1 MLTWAGKDQPMKM
14 RAISRG
20 QDKKLVDN
28 NKLGRAL
35 KFYSSIRVEVR
46 KAEATKEGSEVVGA
60 KTKIKVVKNKVAPPF
75 KETIVEVRFGEG
87 FDRILSLIDFAV
99 EKGIIQKSGSW
110 FSYGGE
116 RLGQGRNSVYD
127 FLKNNPEAFK
137 KIEDQLRC
145 VNVEP
150 GTPVEDDDEVSNEDD
165 LFNV

>member
-1 MLTWAGKDQPMKM
+1 MLNWIGINQSMKM
-14 RAISRG
+14 RVISRG

-46 KAEATKEGSEVVGA
+46 KTEATKEGSEVVGA

-99 EKGIIQKSGSW
+99 ERGIITKSGSW
-110 FSYGGE
+110 FSYEDE
-116 RLGQGRNSVYD
+116 RIGQGRNSVYD
-127 FLKNNPEAFK
+127 FLKNNPDIFK
-137 KIEDQLRC
+137 KIEDQLRT

-150 GTPVEDDDEVSNEDD
+150 GAPVVDEDDDNEDF
-165 LFNV
+165 FNV